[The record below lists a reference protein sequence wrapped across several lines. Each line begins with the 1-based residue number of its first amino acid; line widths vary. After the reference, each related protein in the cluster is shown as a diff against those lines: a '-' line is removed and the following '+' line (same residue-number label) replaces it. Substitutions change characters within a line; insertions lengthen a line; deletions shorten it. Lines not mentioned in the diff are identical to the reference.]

1 MRVVMQAGVL
11 VLAMA
16 LNSSDAALAEGKTET
31 LSWTSR
37 DPLLFS

>member
-1 MRVVMQAGVL
+1 MVVMQAGVF
-11 VLAMA
+11 VLAIA
-16 LNSSDAALAEGKTET
+16 SNASDAALAEGNIET